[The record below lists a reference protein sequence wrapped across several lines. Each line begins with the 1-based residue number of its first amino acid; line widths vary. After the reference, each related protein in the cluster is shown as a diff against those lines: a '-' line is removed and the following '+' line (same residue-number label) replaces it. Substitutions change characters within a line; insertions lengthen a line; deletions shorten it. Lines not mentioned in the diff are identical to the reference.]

1 MEISLEPI
9 SVMFVESPSGPEG
22 SGEAFSKLEAGFH
35 SLKGRKFY
43 ATFQYP
49 DGPYRACV
57 AIEKGDN
64 PAAPGFE
71 VGVIPGGSYARGKL
85 ENWSDRPLEILE
97 EFDKL
102 SEAYRGRFDPSRPSI
117 EFYKSQKE
125 LILLL
130 PIRTT
135 DLG

>member
-9 SVMFVESPSGPEG
+9 SVMFVESPNGPEG
-22 SGEAFSKLEAGFH
+22 AGEAFNKLEAGFA

-57 AIEKGDN
+57 AIEKGDE
-64 PAAPGFE
+64 PAALGFAA
-71 VGVIPGGSYARGKL
+71 GVIPGGSYARGKL
-85 ENWSDRPLEILE
+85 ENWSERPWEIPD

-102 SEAYRGRFDPSRPSI
+102 SEAYRGRVDLSRPSI

-130 PIRTT
+130 PILPTE
-135 DLG
+135 

>member
-9 SVMFVESPSGPEG
+9 QVMYVESPNGPEG
-22 SGEAFSKLEAGFH
+22 AGEAFNKLEAGLAT
-35 SLKGRKFY
+35 LKGRKFY

-57 AIEKGDN
+57 AIEKGDD
-64 PAAPGFE
+64 PAALGLA

-85 ENWSDRPLEILE
+85 ENWSERPWEIPDA
-97 EFDKL
+97 FTRL
-102 SEAYRGRFDPSRPSI
+102 SEAYRVRIDQSRPSI

-125 LILLL
+125 LIMLVPVL
-130 PIRTT
+130 PSE
-135 DLG
+135 

>member
-85 ENWSDRPLEILE
+85 ENWSERPWEIPDA
-97 EFDKL
+97 FAKL
-102 SEAYRGRFDPSRPSI
+102 SEAYRGRVDPSRPSI

>member
-1 MEISLEPI
+1 MEIVLEDI
-9 SVMFVESPSGPEG
+9 QVMYVESPNGPAG
-22 SGEAFSKLEAGFH
+22 SGEAFSKLEAGLT

-43 ATFQYP
+43 ATFHYP

-57 AIEKGDN
+57 VIEKSDDPEKLGLK
-64 PAAPGFE
+64 
-71 VGVIPGGSYARGKL
+71 VGVIPGGRYGRGVL
-85 ENWSDRPLEILE
+85 EDWSERPWEIPAA
-97 EFDKL
+97 FTKL
-102 SEAYRGRFDPSRPSI
+102 SEEYQGRIDPSRPSV

-135 DLG
+135 D

>member
-1 MEISLEPI
+1 METVLEEI
-9 SVMFVESPSGPEG
+9 KVMYVESQNGPEE
-22 SGEAFSKLEAGFH
+22 SGEAFNKLEAGLT

-57 AIEKGDN
+57 AIEKGDD
-64 PAAPGFE
+64 PAALGYQ
-71 VGVIPGGSYARGKL
+71 VGVIPGGRYARGKL
-85 ENWSDRPLEILE
+85 ENWTERPWEIPAA
-97 EFDKL
+97 FDKL
-102 SEAYRGRFDPSRPSI
+102 SEAYRGRLDPSRPSI

-130 PIRTT
+130 PIQPMV
-135 DLG
+135 

>member
-1 MEISLEPI
+1 MEISLESI
-9 SVMFVESPSGPEG
+9 SVMFVESPSGPQG

-64 PAAPGFE
+64 PAALGLE
-71 VGVIPGGSYARGKL
+71 VGVIPGGKYARGKL
-85 ENWSDRPLEILE
+85 ENWTERPWEIPD
-97 EFDKL
+97 EFTRL
-102 SEAYRGRFDPSRPSI
+102 SEAYRGRVDLSRPSI

>member
-9 SVMFVESPSGPEG
+9 QVMFVEAPNGPEG
-22 SGEAFSKLEAGFH
+22 SGEAFNRLEAGFT

-57 AIEKGDN
+57 VIEIGDD
-64 PAAPGFE
+64 PEKLGFE
-71 VGVIPGGSYARGKL
+71 IGVIPGGRYARGKL
-85 ENWSDRPLEILE
+85 ENWSERPWEIPAA
-97 EFDKL
+97 FTKL
-102 SEAYRGRFDPSRPSI
+102 SEEFRGRIDPSRPSI

-125 LILLL
+125 LILML
-130 PIRTT
+130 PIRSIV
-135 DLG
+135 

>member
-1 MEISLEPI
+1 METVLEEI
-9 SVMFVESPSGPEG
+9 KVMYVESQNGPEG
-22 SGEAFSKLEAGFH
+22 SGEAFNKLEAGLT

-57 AIEKGDN
+57 AIEKGDD
-64 PAAPGFE
+64 PAALGYQ
-71 VGVIPGGSYARGKL
+71 VGVIPGGRYARCKL
-85 ENWSDRPLEILE
+85 ENWTERPWEIPDVFE
-97 EFDKL
+97 KL
-102 SEAYRGRFDPSRPSI
+102 SEEFRERVDPSRPSI

-130 PIRTT
+130 PIR
-135 DLG
+135 